1 MEVRKKDGRLVP
13 FDRSRIYNAI
23 VKAMSETV
31 KGIDYLL
38 ANSIAEAMDYYFSNK
53 INVSTD
59 MIHDAVENALMDS
72 PRKDVAKSYII
83 YRNTRKKEQNDEP
96 KYRLL
101 SKEFLS
107 KYKHMESPMSELGN
121 FVYYRTYSRYLPDK
135 KRREY
140 WWETVARS
148 VDYNCS
154 LQESTTREEAEE
166 LFDNMFHLRQFLAG
180 RTLWSGGTK
189 TAYLH
194 PISQYNCSGIA
205 LDNFD
210 AYKDICYLLMLG
222 VGVGF
227 TAEKKHIQKLPKV
240 RGNIKVIHEDY
251 APFSNRK
258 MRKESTEF
266 NITGDVMEIVVGD
279 SKLGWANAIDL
290 LIKVFYS
297 IDFNYVNFVMINYN
311 SVRPNG
317 EPLRTFG
324 GTASGH
330 EALKTVLEKTT
341 KILLKDNN
349 GYKKLRPI
357 EAMDI
362 ANIIAE
368 GIVVGGVRRSAQM
381 AFIDFDDDEMLNAKR
396 DLYTQDTT
404 GKWIAN
410 QDILH
415 RMMSNNSVAYYKK
428 PSLEELKKRFETIR
442 YSAEGNF
449 FNMEA
454 AAKRKHNVK
463 VSNPCGEILLDSHQ
477 FCNLTTVNMMAFV
490 ENGQIN
496 YEKLLRAQ
504 ELSARAGYRIATL
517 ELELPKWNEMQARD
531 RLIGTSFTG
540 WQDMVNSTRMSV
552 EEQKELARAM
562 RKTAQDAAN
571 KYADSLGLNRPELV
585 TSIKPEGTLSQL
597 PTVSSGL
604 HFSHSPYYIR
614 RVRIN
619 ASDPLV
625 KVCEELG
632 YPIFPEV
639 GQEMETARTKVIE
652 FPVKAPDGVTKYD
665 VPAIEQ
671 LEIYKLFMEEYVD
684 HNASN
689 TISVKNDEWDGVIQ
703 WVYDNWDSVIG
714 ITFMSLDDSFY
725 SLLPYESITE
735 KEYLKRKSKM
745 KPFVPSLIEKYEDRS
760 VEEDLEGDPSC
771 TSGGCPIR

>member
-1 MEVRKKDGRLVP
+1 
-13 FDRSRIYNAI
+13 
-23 VKAMSETV
+23 
-31 KGIDYLL
+31 
-38 ANSIAEAMDYYFSNK
+38 
-53 INVSTD
+53 
-59 MIHDAVENALMDS
+59 
-72 PRKDVAKSYII
+72 
-83 YRNTRKKEQNDEP
+83 
-96 KYRLL
+96 
-101 SKEFLS
+101 
-107 KYKHMESPMSELGN
+107 MESPMSELGN

-251 APFSNRK
+251 TPFSNRK

-266 NITGDVMEIVVGD
+266 NIAGDVMEIVVGD

-396 DLYTQDTT
+396 DLYTQDAT

-463 VSNPCGEILLDSHQ
+463 VSNP
-477 FCNLTTVNMMAFV
+477 
-490 ENGQIN
+490 
-496 YEKLLRAQ
+496 
-504 ELSARAGYRIATL
+504 
-517 ELELPKWNEMQARD
+517 
-531 RLIGTSFTG
+531 
-540 WQDMVNSTRMSV
+540 
-552 EEQKELARAM
+552 
-562 RKTAQDAAN
+562 
-571 KYADSLGLNRPELV
+571 
-585 TSIKPEGTLSQL
+585 
-597 PTVSSGL
+597 
-604 HFSHSPYYIR
+604 
-614 RVRIN
+614 
-619 ASDPLV
+619 
-625 KVCEELG
+625 
-632 YPIFPEV
+632 
-639 GQEMETARTKVIE
+639 
-652 FPVKAPDGVTKYD
+652 
-665 VPAIEQ
+665 
-671 LEIYKLFMEEYVD
+671 
-684 HNASN
+684 
-689 TISVKNDEWDGVIQ
+689 
-703 WVYDNWDSVIG
+703 
-714 ITFMSLDDSFY
+714 
-725 SLLPYESITE
+725 
-735 KEYLKRKSKM
+735 
-745 KPFVPSLIEKYEDRS
+745 
-760 VEEDLEGDPSC
+760 
-771 TSGGCPIR
+771 